1 MLGHPPEILMRAM
14 IAVLL
19 SLATLGLEAAPKPK
33 VKLVTSMGVIVLE
46 LEPEA
51 APKTVENFLKYVKKG
66 QYKGTIFHRVIPDF
80 MIQGGGYVDYLGK
93 KRTDPSIPNE
103 ADRALAAGLKN
114 KRGTVAMARTPDP
127 HSAAAEF
134 FINVKDNPPLDFK
147 SKATDQ
153 TWGYCVFGKVVKG
166 MDVVDRIRV
175 VKTSNKRSDFLNL
188 PVKPVLITDA
198 TQIP

>member
-1 MLGHPPEILMRAM
+1 MRTL

-19 SLATLGLEAAPKPK
+19 SFTALVGAAAKPK
-33 VKLVTSMGVIVLE
+33 VKLTTSMGVIILE

-80 MIQGGGYVDYLGK
+80 MIQGGGSVENLGK
-93 KRTDPSIPNE
+93 KRTDAPIPNE

-114 KRGTVAMARTPDP
+114 KRGKVAMARTPDP

-134 FINVKDNPPLDFK
+134 FINVKDNPALDFK
-147 SKATDQ
+147 SKANDQ
-153 TWGYCVFGKVVKG
+153 TWGYCVFGKVVQG
-166 MDVVDRIRV
+166 MDVVDRIKA

-188 PVKPVLITDA
+188 PVKAVVITDA
-198 TQIP
+198 TLIQ